1 MSEGIRIRR
10 EGWMD
15 QKRKQGLDGG
25 EVSTGGYPGRS
36 VQVEPNAH
44 EKQEQR
50 DVQEVGGVI
59 PT

>member
-1 MSEGIRIRR
+1 
-10 EGWMD
+10 MD